1 MEPNRWFSMQTNPI
15 PMKTPVTISLICLFA
30 LTTFNSPFAA
40 DKGNKKSKKS
50 DDAPAASGRPDG
62 KMDFSITASER
73 KIIQDYCNGAET
85 KGKKGKKAKSLP
97 PGLAKKVAR
106 GGRLPP
112 GWEKKVVVHAIMP
125 PEVFKECHP
134 LPQEIVVKLP
144 APPVG
149 AITVAVEGKVVRLM
163 EATREI
169 LDVFDVLPRPPLP
182 RP

>member
-1 MEPNRWFSMQTNPI
+1 
-15 PMKTPVTISLICLFA
+15 MKTSVTISLVCIFA
-30 LTTFNSPFAA
+30 LIPLNASLAA
-40 DKGNKKSKKS
+40 DKGNKKSKKG

-62 KMDFSITASER
+62 RIDFSITVSER

-85 KGKKGKKAKSLP
+85 KAKKGRKPKSLP

-112 GWEKKVVVHAIMP
+112 GWEKKVVVHEIMP

-169 LDVFDVLPRPPLP
+169 LDVFDVLPRPPMP

>member
-1 MEPNRWFSMQTNPI
+1 MKTNPVT
-15 PMKTPVTISLICLFA
+15 MKTPVTISLICLFSLIA
-30 LTTFNSPFAA
+30 LNAPLAA
-40 DKGNKKSKKS
+40 DKGSKKSKKAN
-50 DDAPAASGRPDG
+50 DTPNASVRPDG
-62 KMDFSITASER
+62 KIDFSITVSER

-85 KGKKGKKAKSLP
+85 NGKKGRKAKSLP

-112 GWEKKVVVHAIMP
+112 GWEKKVVVREIMP

-169 LDVFDVLPRPPLP
+169 LDVFDVLPRPPMP

>member
-1 MEPNRWFSMQTNPI
+1 
-15 PMKTPVTISLICLFA
+15 MKMPVTISLICLFA
-30 LTTFNSPFAA
+30 LTAFNAPLAV
-40 DKGNKKSKKS
+40 DKGNKKSKKM
-50 DDAPAASGRPDG
+50 DDAPGV
-62 KMDFSITASER
+62 KVDFSITTSER
-73 KIIQDYCNGAET
+73 KIIQDYCNGAGT

-106 GGRLPP
+106 GGNLPP
-112 GWEKKVVVHAIMP
+112 GWEKKVVVHEIMP

-149 AITVAVEGKVVRLM
+149 AITVAVEGRVVRLM